1 MKHKMETVVK
11 FVYSHMRI
19 ICLLLLLVTST
30 ATFAQDPEFPDY
42 RSKKE
47 WFIRI
52 NDAPDIRRDLASF
65 VFAGID
71 ESAGKPTLASLPL
84 VDNSFNYI
92 YFEGDGIKI
101 KISTTNFDPSKHKL
115 GYYNNPDNKQ
125 KYLVKIDNKAF
136 FGDYGKQPKTQIENI
151 SVVIGYDSV
160 MIPKEAYAD
169 FIILHLLIQNVV

>member
-84 VDNSFNYI
+84 
-92 YFEGDGIKI
+92 
-101 KISTTNFDPSKHKL
+101 
-115 GYYNNPDNKQ
+115 
-125 KYLVKIDNKAF
+125 
-136 FGDYGKQPKTQIENI
+136 
-151 SVVIGYDSV
+151 
-160 MIPKEAYAD
+160 
-169 FIILHLLIQNVV
+169 